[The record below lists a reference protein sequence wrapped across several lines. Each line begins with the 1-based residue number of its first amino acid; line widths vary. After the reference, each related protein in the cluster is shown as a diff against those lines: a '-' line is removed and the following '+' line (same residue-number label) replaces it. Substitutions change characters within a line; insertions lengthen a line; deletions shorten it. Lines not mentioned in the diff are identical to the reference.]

1 MRRLHDPAT
10 RAALRSR
17 LEALRPSATRQ
28 WGKMT
33 IDQMLRHLNIA
44 IGATLG
50 QGNFT
55 PMKMPMPGPIFR
67 FAAVNFPWAK
77 GLPTHPDYCVGERY
91 DFDVEK
97 ARCLTL
103 IEEFATKPMESDW
116 PESPIFGQVT
126 GRFNS
131 RLQAKHIDHHLKQFG
146 A

>member
-1 MRRLHDPAT
+1 MRRLHDSPT

-17 LEALRPSATRQ
+17 LEALQPSATRQ

-33 IDQMLRHLNIA
+33 VDQMLRHISIA

-67 FAAVNFPWAK
+67 FIALNLPWPK
-77 GLPTHPDYCVGERY
+77 GAPTHPDYCVGDRY
-91 DFDVEK
+91 DFNAEK
-97 ARCLTL
+97 AHCLTL
-103 IEEFATKPMESDW
+103 IDEFARKPMDSSW
-116 PESPIFGQVT
+116 PESPIFGRVT
-126 GRFNS
+126 GAFNS
-131 RLQAKHIDHHLKQFG
+131 GLQAKHVDHHLKQFG